1 LRAIHF
7 LLSIFWLTIP
17 FRTVLGED
25 MISETQ
31 KLTYPFTSDS
41 RFQLSNQNGS
51 VQIIGDDVNEVRIEA
66 TKKAHS
72 QSELAAIRISVEQ
85 KEKAVVIKTI
95 WDNTSRR
102 RVDSS
107 VEYRVWVPR
116 LFAAIEVNTANG
128 TIRIQTKG

>member
-1 LRAIHF
+1 
-7 LLSIFWLTIP
+7 
-17 FRTVLGED
+17 
-25 MISETQ
+25 
-31 KLTYPFTSDS
+31 
-41 RFQLSNQNGS
+41 
-51 VQIIGDDVNEVRIEA
+51 
-66 TKKAHS
+66 
-72 QSELAAIRISVEQ
+72 
-85 KEKAVVIKTI
+85 VIKTI

>member
-51 VQIIGDDVNEVRIEA
+51 VQIIGDDVNDVRIEA

>member
-1 LRAIHF
+1 MFARYSL

-17 FRTVLGED
+17 LRTVFGED

-51 VQIIGDDVNEVRIEA
+51 VQIVGDDINEVRIEA

-85 KEKAVVIKTI
+85 KEKAIGIKP
-95 WDNTSRR
+95 
-102 RVDSS
+102 
-107 VEYRVWVPR
+107 E
-116 LFAAIEVNTANG
+116 
-128 TIRIQTKG
+128 